1 MSNYKDVDYD
11 SIRDYISLEEEP
23 DGDYVVL
30 RTYKTPTQ
38 RIALVEEDGELLIYS
53 NGHMMFGTTPDER
66 RFAEAMVHAPMLAAR
81 NRKKVLI
88 IGGGGGITTREV
100 LLYSDVEKVVT
111 LDIDKEMVYFGKKLK
126 GMVQFNNGSLN
137 HPKVQTII
145 KDGRKFLENNTTK
158 WDVIIVDLPE
168 PTDKNPSLS
177 RLFSVE
183 FYSLIKSRLKTGG
196 AISVGCSTADTTPE
210 YLWSVYK
217 TLFKAGFNVFPYHYF
232 EPEDGEDWL
241 FCLATTN
248 NVRVENLSMITKA
261 DYLTTNRLRDMF
273 RLPYYLKI
281 NKNTGKVQTDQ
292 NTVLIDITNRVF

>member
-1 MSNYKDVDYD
+1 MSNYKDSD

-38 RIALVEEDGELLIYS
+38 KIALVEEDGELLIYS

-81 NRKKVLI
+81 SRKKVLN

-100 LLYSDVEKVVT
+100 LLYTDVEKVVT

-177 RLFSVE
+177 RLFSLE
-183 FYSLIKSRLKTGG
+183 FYSLIKSRLETGG

-210 YLWSVYK
+210 YLWSIYN

-241 FCLATTN
+241 FCLATTS

-261 DYLTTNRLRDMF
+261 DYLTTSRLREMF
-273 RLPYYLKI
+273 RLPYYLKV